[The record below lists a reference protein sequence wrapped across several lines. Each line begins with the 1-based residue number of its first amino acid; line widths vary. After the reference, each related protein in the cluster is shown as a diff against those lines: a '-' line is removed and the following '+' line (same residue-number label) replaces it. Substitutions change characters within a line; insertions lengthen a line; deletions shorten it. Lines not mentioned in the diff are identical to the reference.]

1 MERPIRDGV
10 TPVEGSS
17 ERVAR
22 HLRELADAGADEII
36 LVLDPI
42 TDRSIRALGEVVAS
56 VA

>member
-1 MERPIRDGV
+1 
-10 TPVEGSS
+10 VEGSS

-42 TDRSIRALGEVVAS
+42 TERSIRAIGDVVSSA
-56 VA
+56 A